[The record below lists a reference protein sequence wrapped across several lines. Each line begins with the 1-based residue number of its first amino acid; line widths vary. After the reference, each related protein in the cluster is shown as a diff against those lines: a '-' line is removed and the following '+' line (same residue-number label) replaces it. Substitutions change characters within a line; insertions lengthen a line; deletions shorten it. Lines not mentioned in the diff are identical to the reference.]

1 METKKEMMGVTF
13 QGSVTFQGPMFD
25 IHDNQHVTIVSRE
38 HESAACADE
47 SSAMLDE
54 HQREIIEKL
63 RPIFYG
69 IEEEAKNFLLS
80 IQNATPRQIAD
91 MVNQMVKDGKIS
103 ELSSHRP
110 LWKVLHDCGLYDRS
124 ESNWNTYVK

>member
-25 IHDNQHVTIVSRE
+25 IHDNQHVTIVQRG
-38 HESAACADE
+38 ADK

-91 MVNQMVKDGKIS
+91 MVNQMVKAGKIS

-110 LWKVLHDCGLYDRS
+110 LWKVLHDCGLYDKS

>member
-25 IHDNQHVTIVSRE
+25 IHDNAHVTIVQRG
-38 HESAACADE
+38 ADN

-54 HQREIIEKL
+54 QQRAIIEKL

-91 MVNQMVKDGKIS
+91 TVNQMVKDGKIS